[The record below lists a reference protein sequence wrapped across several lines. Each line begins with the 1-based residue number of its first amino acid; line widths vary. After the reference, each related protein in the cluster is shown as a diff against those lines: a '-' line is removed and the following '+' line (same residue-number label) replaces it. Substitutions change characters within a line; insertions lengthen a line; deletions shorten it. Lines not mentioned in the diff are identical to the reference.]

1 MRPIIFLA
9 SLAAVI
15 PTTRAEELRAK
26 DVPSACKTI
35 CQPIIDLTNIC
46 DVDPKEA
53 DKNSEGDKTIKLRL
67 HKRKKAEESIE
78 ANCICS
84 NKSFDVAAVMALCA
98 SCMVQ
103 NSKDTEVIDVDKIMS
118 QCSFTSTSYVRSA
131 TAIVSGV
138 QVQATKP
145 ATTVARPSDSTSMA
159 GASSSTNSS
168 DNGAGKMPVSI
179 VSIAW
184 AGLVLL
190 FQF

>member
-1 MRPIIFLA
+1 MHPTILLA
-9 SLAAVI
+9 GLVAVI
-15 PTTRAEELRAK
+15 PAILAEELRAD

-35 CQPIIDLTNIC
+35 CQPIVDLTNTC
-46 DVDPKEA
+46 DIDPKEA
-53 DKNSEGDKTIKLRL
+53 DKDNDTRTKLRL
-67 HKRKKAEESIE
+67 RERNEAEESIE
-78 ANCICS
+78 AKCICT

-103 NSKDTEVIDVDKIMS
+103 NSQDTEDVDKIMS

-131 TAIVSGV
+131 TAIVSDI

-145 ATTVARPSDSTSMA
+145 ATTVTRPSDSTSTA
-159 GASSSTNSS
+159 GASSSTDSV
-168 DNGAGKMPVSI
+168 DNAAGKMAVSI
-179 VSIAW
+179 VAVAW

>member
-1 MRPIIFLA
+1 MRPITFLA
-9 SLAAVI
+9 GLAAVI
-15 PTTRAEELRAK
+15 PTTRAEELLAK

-35 CQPIIDLTNIC
+35 CQPIIALTNTC
-46 DVDPKEA
+46 DIDPKKA
-53 DKNSEGDKTIKLRL
+53 DNNNDGDKTIKLRL
-67 HKRKKAEESIE
+67 RKKSETEESIE

-98 SCMVQ
+98 GCMAQ
-103 NSKDTEVIDVDKIMS
+103 NSQDTEDVDKIMS
-118 QCSFTSTSYVRSA
+118 QCSFTSTSYVPSA

-145 ATTVARPSDSTSMA
+145 ATTVARPSDSTSTA

-168 DNGAGKMPVSI
+168 DNGAGKMSGSI

>member
-1 MRPIIFLA
+1 MHPTVFLA
-9 SLAAVI
+9 GLAAVI
-15 PTTRAEELRAK
+15 PVTLAEELRAD

-35 CQPIIDLTNIC
+35 CQPIVDLTNTC
-46 DVDPKEA
+46 DIDPKEA
-53 DKNSEGDKTIKLRL
+53 DKDNEKRTKLRL
-67 HKRKKAEESIE
+67 RERSEAEEGIE
-78 ANCICS
+78 ANCICT

-103 NSKDTEVIDVDKIMS
+103 NNQETEVIDVDKIMS

-131 TAIVSGV
+131 TAIVSGI

-145 ATTVARPSDSTSMA
+145 ATTVTRPSDSTSTA
-159 GASSSTNSS
+159 GAASSTDSAN
-168 DNGAGKMPVSI
+168 NGVGKMAVSI
-179 VSIAW
+179 VAVAW